1 MKHLVDVDWLAQ
13 RLDRDNLVVVD
24 ASAMGSANQAEGI
37 PGAIRFD
44 LDGVLSR
51 GIHDMLPPRQFER
64 ELRALGIRAG
74 DRVVAYDAD
83 GIFSSARAWW
93 MLRAAGVQAAVLDGG
108 LPAWKAAGHELAPVA
123 DKLDREGNV
132 EVRWESTRFRN
143 ARFVERRLQ
152 AGDPVLDAR
161 SADRFTGDAPDPRAG
176 VRAGHIPGARNV
188 PYTDLLD
195 NGRMLPVAEL
205 RQRLSGHIRYREQP
219 LTASC
224 GSGITACIIALAATL
239 AGHKHVSIYDGSWA
253 DWGAE
258 NSGRPVATGAA

>member
-1 MKHLVDVDWLAQ
+1 MKHLVDVDWLAK
-13 RLDRDNLVVVD
+13 RLNRDDVVVVD

-44 LDGVLSR
+44 LDSALSR

-64 ELRALGIRAG
+64 ELRNLGLRAG

-93 MLRAAGVQAAVLDGG
+93 MLRAAGIHAAVLDGG
-108 LPAWKAAGHELAPVA
+108 LPAWREAGHETGPVA
-123 DKLDREGNV
+123 ESLGRDGDV

-143 ARFVERRLQ
+143 ARFVERRIQ

-161 SADRFTGDAPDPRAG
+161 SAERFTGAAPDPREG
-176 VRAGHIPGARNV
+176 VRAGHIPGAQNV
-188 PYTDLLD
+188 PFTELLV
-195 NGRMLPVAEL
+195 NGHMRPVVELKARLAE
-205 RQRLSGHIRYREQP
+205 HIDYSEQP